1 MKHNRLKWNQIKS
14 PAVLPGIVTLFFLL
28 MLMFFINIHS
38 ISHLFNRESYDMVT
52 ATVNRPATD
61 KFFLLFPKVELSY
74 RYQGQTYTETSFF
87 LLEPLFGLSA
97 EQGTELALYVNRY
110 APNHSLIKVK
120 FFHNIINWLLPV
132 LIVICLIQLVRRIRT
147 CQADKKKEA
156 LADETKME

>member
-87 LLEPLFGLSA
+87 LLPKRKL
-97 EQGTELALYVNRY
+97 
-110 APNHSLIKVK
+110 
-120 FFHNIINWLLPV
+120 
-132 LIVICLIQLVRRIRT
+132 
-147 CQADKKKEA
+147 
-156 LADETKME
+156 